1 MWVSSVFAVSLSCI
15 FSCGT
20 GYPIFSTH
28 CRGIYQLRK
37 IPWKVWCALQF
48 IFIVPCHYVF
58 LIVYTECLPS
68 KCRVL
73 FQIWRQFLIMVQSI
87 LFYTGPSCLFC
98 GWWLSRRHPIISV
111 LIMQV
116 ADSLLH
122 DESSN
127 LETLMFCSQTL
138 RSKVKHAY
146 IDALCYFL
154 LSRNLLI
161 SVTLNDLSWICLHFR
176 CKGILRS
183 YRQKLF
189 DHCKTLYM

>member
-1 MWVSSVFAVSLSCI
+1 MYHVTMFFLSYTQSVFLANAGWAV
-15 FSCGT
+15 FNHGAE
-20 GYPIFSTH
+20 F
-28 CRGIYQLRK
+28 
-37 IPWKVWCALQF
+37 F
-48 IFIVPCHYVF
+48 ILH
-58 LIVYTECLPS
+58 
-68 KCRVL
+68 
-73 FQIWRQFLIMVQSI
+73 WA
-87 LFYTGPSCLFC
+87 SCLFC

-176 CKGILRS
+176 CKEILRS